1 MSVIAALFFIAWIV
15 SPFACAAIAK
25 RKNRSTVLSF
35 LLGFLLGPIWLVIIA
50 FSNAEGVDGLE
61 DGDESKNK
69 FPRGWFW

>member
-50 FSNAEGVDGLE
+50 LSNADRVDGLE
-61 DGDESKNK
+61 DGDDIKK
-69 FPRGWFW
+69 RLPWGWFW